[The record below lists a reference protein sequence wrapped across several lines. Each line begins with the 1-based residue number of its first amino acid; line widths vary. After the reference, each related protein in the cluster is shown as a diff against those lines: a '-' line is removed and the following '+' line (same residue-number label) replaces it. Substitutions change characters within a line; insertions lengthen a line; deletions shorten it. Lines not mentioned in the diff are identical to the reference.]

1 MVKDRGF
8 PTVFIIRMAIFPPS
22 LMNYFLSITSVS
34 FLAYFWGT
42 ILGMTPGVAV
52 LSIAGTVA
60 LKASKQEESMWLE
73 ITLIVSLIIT
83 VIASLVM
90 MFWARRAIKQY
101 KEKLKQSG
109 SYRNKMIVNEES
121 NQETEHLI

>member
-1 MVKDRGF
+1 
-8 PTVFIIRMAIFPPS
+8 
-22 LMNYFLSITSVS
+22 
-34 FLAYFWGT
+34 
-42 ILGMTPGVAV
+42 MTPGVAV